1 MRSSASLK
9 GKEAAN
15 KVVWIMAATA
25 VGFLLAGLLVKNE
38 SPRSTVRPKRALE
51 FAAREYY
58 DR

>member
-1 MRSSASLK
+1 MHSSASLK
-9 GKEAAN
+9 RKEASN
-15 KVVWIMAATA
+15 KVIWIVAASA

-38 SPRSTVRPKRALE
+38 CPRSAVGPKRALE